1 MTLNPYV
8 RPLTTSVCQ
17 ATFWFSNDIRKCVLF
32 FFSSGWGAQS
42 WEHWQGEEGDSR
54 GIQEKRK
61 KRKAQ
66 DEEQWKGR
74 CSNVLVVSQLR
85 VHALIT
91 DVVWGEWRT
100 NLGSRARWGA
110 ARDEVSV
117 NLQPQTITGLMST
130 DVDPLL
136 VETSPGVCLGFSW

>member
-8 RPLTTSVCQ
+8 LPLTTSVCQ

-32 FFSSGWGAQS
+32 FFPAGGGLRVESTGRGRRGTVGGYRKKGKGTGWGTVKGALLQCSSCFTTQS
-42 WEHWQGEEGDSR
+42 SCVDHRRCVGWMTN
-54 GIQEKRK
+54 KFRK
-61 KRKAQ
+61 
-66 DEEQWKGR
+66 
-74 CSNVLVVSQLR
+74 SSQ
-85 VHALIT
+85 V
-91 DVVWGEWRT
+91 
-100 NLGSRARWGA
+100 GA

>member
-42 WEHWQGEEGDSR
+42 WELWQGEEEDSR
-54 GIQEKRK
+54 GMQEKREK
-61 KRKAQ
+61 KEGTGWGTVKGALLQCSSCFTTQSSCVDHRRCVGWMTNKFRK
-66 DEEQWKGR
+66 
-74 CSNVLVVSQLR
+74 SSQ
-85 VHALIT
+85 V
-91 DVVWGEWRT
+91 
-100 NLGSRARWGA
+100 GA

>member
-32 FFSSGWGAQS
+32 FFFQRVGGSELRALAGGGGGQSGDTGKKEKKEGTGWGTVKGALLQCSSCFTTQS
-42 WEHWQGEEGDSR
+42 SCVDHRRCVGWMTN
-54 GIQEKRK
+54 KFRK
-61 KRKAQ
+61 
-66 DEEQWKGR
+66 
-74 CSNVLVVSQLR
+74 SSQ
-85 VHALIT
+85 V
-91 DVVWGEWRT
+91 
-100 NLGSRARWGA
+100 GA